1 LTASPAPADPMPALD
16 DALAKALRSVGS
28 ASDLLSSGAG
38 MQLYKTV
45 LLCRL
50 EVQYAIVLLRL
61 TYGLAARP
69 PPARGTGPERALC
82 HVTEHLLGARELFG
96 KGDLEGT
103 LGALLCADS
112 ALARLIM
119 RLRREKH
126 PVSGGIGTARTAKK
140 KAGSMGED
148 VGEKSEEREEREE
161 MK

>member
-1 LTASPAPADPMPALD
+1 MTASPAPADPMPALD

-148 VGEKSEEREEREE
+148 VGEKSE
-161 MK
+161 KK